1 MSIRTAESF
10 FARRLAIVI
19 LLFAAVPLFGY
30 RREYLVMLEGAR
42 KAGGEVCFY
51 RGDTNTAL
59 SLFFSADKKGC
70 LPADKVIDL
79 PPGTF
84 NFFARHQDGYVSVL
98 RDYTIYDGPP
108 IPERGYQRI
117 EIPVVRAGIVDATVP
132 AKSLQ
137 AGQSLG
143 LWIAPTANSPGSFI
157 PLIAG
162 ETTILAPAGMPLLPM
177 LIEGGAPVAIGDAV
191 SVDEGSRIVLPAFA
205 RGKQT
210 TDVVAW
216 LQLDKESFRA
226 ARGIMLPPDV
236 TLVAAG
242 KTLKPQFSLFE
253 PASKTLVI
261 FRDVPPGPAELRL
274 TGMMWKPVKRAI
286 DVAGSVTVARE
297 GLPMVAAGSVRVQW
311 TNDGIESTPPATCA
325 GVSAADAPRVAVA
338 ILKCGTEQHCEPV
351 TTTSVLFQGN
361 SAVSLDG
368 VPAGSYIAAVR
379 APLTREQ
386 RFPVDVIAG
395 QQQTISATIT
405 PFQFFGTV
413 TLNGAPVR
421 AHVVFASGEAV
432 SDDTGRYT
440 ASLAAPPLGN
450 NVRVELCGTDRWFDH
465 YPDDSIKANS
475 PHDIDLRVRSLTVH
489 VADPRNRSLK
499 DAAVSLCIVKRFGPD
514 GITPLSC
521 RHNYPA
527 GISDERGD
535 LVVDIPADFPVQVC
549 ATHKS
554 FSRQCGLA
562 IQPNALTD
570 GRTLVRFEPAGLRG
584 RVEHHSGEGMLTFV
598 APTGQTTEDVPID
611 PDGTFV
617 TRMPHAPPEHFVYA
631 SSNRPLTV
639 LPMPVLSSDEFIVT
653 LPPAPVRRFTV
664 TVPDMTAK
672 TGFVGVWIGGL
683 YVPLLTMDFHETSRG
698 VDSILYRGQSLEFRD
713 ISETGPIAVAFGTPP
728 DAAAAQFVDIFTLPQ
743 FAGVERHEVTGPALK
758 LRR

>member
-1 MSIRTAESF
+1 MHA
-10 FARRLAIVI
+10 I
-19 LLFAAVPLFGY
+19 LLFVALPLFGY

-51 RGDTNTAL
+51 RGDTNSAL
-59 SLFFSADKKGC
+59 SLFFTSDKKGC
-70 LPADKVIDL
+70 LSADKVIDL

-84 NFFARHQDGYVSVL
+84 NFFARHKDGYVSVL

-117 EIPVVRAGIVDATVP
+117 EIPVVRAGLVDATVP

-143 LWIAPTANSPGSFI
+143 IWVAPTADSPGSFI

-177 LIEGGAPVAIGDAV
+177 LIEDGAPVAIGEAV
-191 SVDEGSRIVLPAFA
+191 SVDDGSRIALPAFA
-205 RGKQT
+205 REKRT

-216 LQLDKESFRA
+216 LQLDKESFHA
-226 ARGIMLPPDV
+226 ARGVMLPPDV
-236 TLVAAG
+236 MLIAAG

-261 FRDVPPGPAELRL
+261 FRDVPPGPAELKL

-286 DVAGSVTVARE
+286 DVAGPVTIERE

-311 TNDGIESTPPATCA
+311 TNDGNEITPPATCA
-325 GVSAADAPRVAVA
+325 GVSADDAPRVAVA
-338 ILKCGTEQHCEPV
+338 ILKCGSGTEPHCEPV
-351 TTTSVLFQGN
+351 ATASALFQGN

-368 VPAGSYIAAVR
+368 VPAGSYIVAVR
-379 APLTREQ
+379 APLSREQ
-386 RFPVDVIAG
+386 RFPVNVVAG
-395 QQQTISATIT
+395 QQQTVSAAIA
-405 PFQFFGTV
+405 PFNFFGTV
-413 TLNGAPVR
+413 RLNGAPVR

-432 SDDTGRYT
+432 SDGTGRYA
-440 ASLAAPPLGN
+440 ASLAASPLGN
-450 NVRVELCGTDRWFDH
+450 NVRVELCGSERWFDH
-465 YPDDSIKANS
+465 FPDESIKANS
-475 PHDIDLRVRSLTVH
+475 PHDIDLRVRSLTIH

-499 DAAVSLCIVKRFGPD
+499 DAAVSLCIVKRFADD
-514 GITPLSC
+514 GVTPLAC
-521 RHNYPA
+521 RHSYPA

-535 LVVDIPADFPVQVC
+535 LVVDVPADLPVQVC
-549 ATHKS
+549 ATHKG
-554 FSRQCGLA
+554 FSRQCGMAMQPDALA
-562 IQPNALTD
+562 DA
-570 GRTLVRFEPAGLRG
+570 RTLIRFDPAGLRG
-584 RVEHHSGEGMLTFV
+584 RIENHSGQGMLTFV
-598 APTGQTTEDVPID
+598 APGGQTTEDVQLE
-611 PDGTFV
+611 PDGSFV
-617 TRMPHAPPEHFVYA
+617 TRLRHAPPEHFVYA
-631 SSNRPLTV
+631 SSMRPLTV
-639 LPMPVLSSDEFIVT
+639 LPMPVLSSDEFNVT
-653 LPPAPVRRFTV
+653 LPHAPVRRFTV
-664 TVPDMTAK
+664 TVPDMKAK

-683 YVPLLTMDFHETSRG
+683 YVPLLTMDFHETARG
-698 VDSILYRGQSLEFRD
+698 VDSMLYRGQSIEFRD
-713 ISETGPIAVAFGTPP
+713 ISETGPIAVAFGAPP